1 MRKSIRFLKKQQK
14 KSAADS
20 LELANK
26 IKEADASTKLKYAN
40 LQDYNEYVNGRFV
53 KVILQAA
60 ICQYDKN
67 SDELIN
73 EYVGT
78 FENIFKKIDNYEN
91 YYYRFKKYKDS
102 SIKRVEASHFGIG
115 IVDRGSFYIDEA
127 DIMNRRLNYYLNN
140 LYVIKDDKKFIP
152 NHLLNDLAYLC
163 YDYKIYLERYKER
176 DLDLFNNDFDKFKKR
191 FKGFVEVKDLNEY
204 NRTKG
209 ILIMVLDDYRS
220 FYVEKSDNIKMSV
233 EIHWSKDDYYAG
245 HGIDL
250 FKAKDTT
257 AIYVYKDSENID
269 DLYQEI
275 ISDDFY
281 KYSLNENNSGKYN
294 GISLSEYFGNDEEN
308 TDSSKD
314 VLNYHDLYQMV
325 NKNKNIFL

>member
-1 MRKSIRFLKKQQK
+1 
-14 KSAADS
+14 
-20 LELANK
+20 
-26 IKEADASTKLKYAN
+26 
-40 LQDYNEYVNGRFV
+40 
-53 KVILQAA
+53 
-60 ICQYDKN
+60 
-67 SDELIN
+67 
-73 EYVGT
+73 
-78 FENIFKKIDNYEN
+78 
-91 YYYRFKKYKDS
+91 
-102 SIKRVEASHFGIG
+102 
-115 IVDRGSFYIDEA
+115 
-127 DIMNRRLNYYLNN
+127 
-140 LYVIKDDKKFIP
+140 
-152 NHLLNDLAYLC
+152 
-163 YDYKIYLERYKER
+163 
-176 DLDLFNNDFDKFKKR
+176 
-191 FKGFVEVKDLNEY
+191 
-204 NRTKG
+204 
-209 ILIMVLDDYRS
+209 MVLDDYRS